1 MAFTCGAIVGGDDND
16 ALLELLT
23 IAIVAPVAPP
33 VDCEIAVLLLVVAI
47 CCCCCMLIAVSLL
60 VVAICCCCCF
70 GRAATLPAVVVGF
83 VVVVCCGGGD
93 DDDDT
98 ADVDGGVAA
107 DNEGGFTVF
116 GIPQI
121 VDSVVLTTLRLGLL
135 GSHIFALISDEIVL
149 LSELLSP
156 AAGDDDDNCCA

>member
-16 ALLELLT
+16 VLLGLLT
-23 IAIVAPVAPP
+23 VAIVAPVAPP
-33 VDCEIAVLLLVVAI
+33 VDFEIAVL
-47 CCCCCMLIAVSLL
+47 LL

-70 GRAATLPAVVVGF
+70 GRAATLPAVVIGF
-83 VVVVCCGGGD
+83 VVVVCCGGGGDGD
-93 DDDDT
+93 DDDNT
-98 ADVDGGVAA
+98 ADVGGGIAA

-135 GSHIFALISDEIVL
+135 GSHIFALSSGDIVVL
-149 LSELLSP
+149 LSELLPP
-156 AAGDDDDNCCA
+156 AAGDDDGDDDIS

>member
-23 IAIVAPVAPP
+23 ITIVAPVAPP

-47 CCCCCMLIAVSLL
+47 CCCFGKAPPVEIEIAVSLL
-60 VVAICCCCCF
+60 
-70 GRAATLPAVVVGF
+70 VVVGF

-93 DDDDT
+93 DDDT
-98 ADVDGGVAA
+98 ADGGGGVAA
-107 DNEGGFTVF
+107 DNEGDFTVF
-116 GIPQI
+116 GMPQI

-135 GSHIFALISDEIVL
+135 GSHIFALISDEIAL

-156 AAGDDDDNCCA
+156 AAGDDDEDDNCCA